1 MFTRGFLGMKATQE
15 YAGKHDGIYL
25 TLGKIAASRAEAR
38 FIELCKHAEF
48 PEATRLGK
56 N

>member
-1 MFTRGFLGMKATQE
+1 MFTRGFLGMKAAQE
-15 YAGKHDGIYL
+15 YAGKHEGIV
-25 TLGKIAASRAEAR
+25 TLGKIAASRAEAK